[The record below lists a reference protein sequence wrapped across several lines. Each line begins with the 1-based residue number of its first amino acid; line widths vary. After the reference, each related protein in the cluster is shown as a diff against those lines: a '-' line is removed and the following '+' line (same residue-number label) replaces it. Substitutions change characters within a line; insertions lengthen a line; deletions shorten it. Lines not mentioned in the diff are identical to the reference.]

1 MCTTSPEK
9 VDINVIVS
17 LFKQTLKFS
26 KTEIFKN
33 IWQNLWS
40 QEGTDK
46 KELFKTKSVFI
57 IL

>member
-33 IWQNLWS
+33 IWQNY
-40 QEGTDK
+40 GRK
-46 KELFKTKSVFI
+46 KGR
-57 IL
+57 